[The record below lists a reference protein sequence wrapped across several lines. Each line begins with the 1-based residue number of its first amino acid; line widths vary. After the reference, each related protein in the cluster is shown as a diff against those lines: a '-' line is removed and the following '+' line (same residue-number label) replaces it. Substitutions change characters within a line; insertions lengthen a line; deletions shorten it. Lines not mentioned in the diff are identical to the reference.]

1 MDRVSGKKLKVGP
14 GPTHGFGGATQ
25 KGWSPEMWGLSIEQ
39 VMFLKQHPCYNR
51 EGKDGKP
58 YLMNDLVKDI
68 KRITDGT
75 GMGWSL
81 LINQEEP
88 LKAKVMVSVRHFHLE
103 QVEYQ
108 CIMYFMFVICLASV
122 HCVSFFSQS
131 LSIRVVVII
140 A

>member
-1 MDRVSGKKLKVGP
+1 MISNFTL
-14 GPTHGFGGATQ
+14 
-25 KGWSPEMWGLSIEQ
+25 L
-39 VMFLKQHPCYNR
+39 QHNR

-88 LKAKVMVSVRHFHLE
+88 LKAKVMVSVRHFHPE

-131 LSIRVVVII
+131 ISIRVVVTI